1 MTTER
6 RDGTPGDG
14 TPGDG
19 ADHDEGL
26 RDEGLRDEGLGD
38 GDLVALFA
46 EARRLQPLPSEALLA
61 RVLAD
66 AEAVSLARAA
76 PAGSAAAGGAG
87 GASGA
92 SGATGGASGG
102 ATGGA
107 AGPGWLRGLAE
118 VLGGWPA
125 LGGLLASTVL
135 GLGLGLAQPAALS
148 GLTASLWGD
157 GVSVPLGL
165 DEDPLGVLE
174 ASLGGPTSAPAPAP
188 APAPTTASTP
198 MDG

>member
-26 RDEGLRDEGLGD
+26 RDEGLGD
-38 GDLVALFA
+38 GDLDALFA
-46 EARRLQPLPSEALLA
+46 AARRLQPRPSEALLA

-76 PAGSAAAGGAG
+76 PAGSAAAGRAG
-87 GASGA
+87 
-92 SGATGGASGG
+92 GATGGASGG
-102 ATGGA
+102 ASGGA

-135 GLGLGLAQPAALS
+135 GLGLGLAQPAAVS

-188 APAPTTASTP
+188 TTASTP